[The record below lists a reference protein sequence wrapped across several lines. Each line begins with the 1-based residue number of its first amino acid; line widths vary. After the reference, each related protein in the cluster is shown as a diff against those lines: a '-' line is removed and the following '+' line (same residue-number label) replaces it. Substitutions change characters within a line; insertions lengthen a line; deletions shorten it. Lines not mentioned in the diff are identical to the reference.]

1 MAERTSSLARLFA
14 VEAENDWRQRAA
26 CNGLDPDMFFVSEDV
41 ENRQERRD
49 REAAAKAVCARCTVV
64 EDCLSYALAA
74 GERYGIWGGLNSDE
88 RRALRRRDA
97 DEAAAERVS

>member
-14 VEAENDWRQRAA
+14 VEAENDWRPLAA
-26 CNGLDPDMFFVSEDV
+26 CRGLDPDMFFASEDV

-64 EDCLSYALAA
+64 DDCLSYAIAA
-74 GERYGIWGGLNSDE
+74 GERYGIWGGLNADE
-88 RRALRRRDA
+88 RRAAKRRTA
-97 DEAAAERVS
+97 EETAAERVS